1 MCCAV
6 ALFACLDTMAKYL
19 NTQMNAFEVVWA
31 RYTSAFLLTLFVS
44 NPFTEPG
51 LMRSRRPLLQFTR
64 GTLLVASTA
73 LNFLALRWLQLDE
86 ALSIIFTF
94 PFIVAIASGPM
105 LGEWIGWRRWTAIG
119 VGFAGV
125 LLIVRPGFQGMHPA
139 AGLSFAATICYG
151 LYAVTTRIASRF
163 DSNQTSLFY
172 NNAVG
177 AALMLMAGRASDPL
191 VEIALTLLAA
201 YGAFWLADGLHVSGV
216 LATLAAGMLV
226 GNWGKGRHLSAAG
239 GQAALAFW
247 EFAAFLANS
256 LVFLLI
262 GSREAAQPITAYLWP
277 AAMGTLAVLAG
288 RAAAIY
294 PLGALFARSRL
305 AMDRLTQHILFW
317 GGLRGALAIALA
329 LEAPA
334 SLPEHAALVSTA
346 FAVVAFSIFVQ
357 GLSVPRLLARA

>member
-1 MCCAV
+1 MTGTARRQRLAGIALMCGAV

-177 AALMLMAGRASDPL
+177 AALMLPVIPFVWQRPTTWLIALILLGTGVLGSLGHYFLIAGHRFAPASVLAPFVYTQLIWVVILGYVVFNHVPTLWTMAG
-191 VEIALTLLAA
+191 
-201 YGAFWLADGLHVSGV
+201 
-216 LATLAAGMLV
+216 
-226 GNWGKGRHLSAAG
+226 
-239 GQAALAFW
+239 AAL
-247 EFAAFLANS
+247 
-256 LVFLLI
+256 VV
-262 GSREAAQPITAYLWP
+262 GSGLYMLWRERQLSRST
-277 AAMGTLAVLAG
+277 TNEAV
-288 RAAAIY
+288 
-294 PLGALFARSRL
+294 
-305 AMDRLTQHILFW
+305 
-317 GGLRGALAIALA
+317 
-329 LEAPA
+329 LEAPQ
-334 SLPEHAALVSTA
+334 E
-346 FAVVAFSIFVQ
+346 
-357 GLSVPRLLARA
+357 